1 MSPSWTWT
9 IEPPDGWLVVPS
21 TATEPADAVRAWQG
35 EVADALL
42 ESFLPEGATGPDG
55 PDPDGDPGVDHVA
68 MVRSSLAQT
77 VGSLVTFADEAATEG
92 ARVMAGVGLLDRGP
106 VPVLVTVG
114 LGDPDESDDVFLTVL
129 GAKGGNPVSPPSI
142 EYPDL
147 PDGDGIT
154 VTRVDID
161 EATGGAW
168 VSVAAGRRTE
178 FPDGV
183 VDTALVWRSQD
194 LVLVPTILD
203 VIVDLLPAVKIIRS
217 PL

>member
-1 MSPSWTWT
+1 MSTTTRPSWTWT

-21 TATEPADAVRAWQG
+21 TATEPADAVRAWES
-35 EVADALL
+35 EVVEALL

-55 PDPDGDPGVDHVA
+55 PDADADHVA

-77 VGSLVTFADEAATEG
+77 VGSLVTFADEAANEG
-92 ARVMAGVGLLDRGP
+92 ARAMAGVGLLDRGP

-114 LGDPDESDDVFLTVL
+114 MGDPDESDDVFMTVL

-147 PDGDGIT
+147 PDGDGIK
-154 VTRVDID
+154 VSRVDID

-194 LVLVPTILD
+194 IVLVPTILD
-203 VIVDLLPAVKIIRS
+203 AIVDLLPAVKIIRS